1 MCHDHLPF
9 LRLIDSYV
17 HVLIVYVFNFIT
29 IKYICYLRTHL
40 CLKIIKLLLCI
51 QVSILKFLLKDLK
64 TARNDF
70 YRRFSWDLLIN
81 VSIMEGQWLSC
92 THLGELSFPQWVSM
106 SPLLSIKFSFKGRIV
121 LMHFGLYLSPKP
133 HHGLPRICWISLN
146 VSHIQFHFKIILAL
160 IDSSP
165 FMLILKL
172 RLSTWQ
178 MSCSI
183 LGWFFCH

>member
-1 MCHDHLPF
+1 MYF
-9 LRLIDSYV
+9 L
-17 HVLIVYVFNFIT
+17 
-29 IKYICYLRTHL
+29 
-40 CLKIIKLLLCI
+40 

-70 YRRFSWDLLIN
+70 YTRFSWDLLIN

-92 THLGELSFPQWVSM
+92 THLGELPFPQWVSM

-165 FMLILKL
+165 FMLILKQVEYMTNVL
-172 RLSTWQ
+172 FYIRL
-178 MSCSI
+178 I
-183 LGWFFCH
+183 FFCH